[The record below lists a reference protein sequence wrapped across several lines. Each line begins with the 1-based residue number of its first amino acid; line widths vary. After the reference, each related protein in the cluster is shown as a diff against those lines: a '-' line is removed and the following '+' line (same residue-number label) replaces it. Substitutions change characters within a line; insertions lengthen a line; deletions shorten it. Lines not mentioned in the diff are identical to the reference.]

1 MKKRLRQFLIIG
13 LLLIFVL
20 VLALWFSIDGII
32 RQQVDVRATAALG
45 VKTTLDQVTLNV
57 FGGSLALK
65 GMNITNPAG
74 YADPSLLN
82 MQACSVT
89 VNLHSLLTPTVKI
102 NTITVNGL
110 TMSLDING
118 LNTNLSTVLD
128 NIKKNTAAP
137 AASGTAAPASQAA
150 PQTTASG
157 GKNLVIGKVV
167 LTNVKVI
174 IRAALLPGQKAAPIT
189 VAIPQLVL
197 NQPTNP
203 DGRPLRIAD
212 LFGQV
217 LSAVALEAAKS
228 PAIPAPVRQSLQ
240 AAGNILAVGGGGL
253 IHEAGKLGQS
263 LGKSVNQTVNAF
275 KNLIPGQNQNN
286 NGAAK

>member
-1 MKKRLRQFLIIG
+1 MKKRLRQILIIG

-57 FGGSLALK
+57 FGGSLTLK
-65 GMNITNPAG
+65 GMNIANPAG
-74 YADPSLLN
+74 FTDPSLVN
-82 MQACSVT
+82 MQSCSVT

-102 NTITVNGL
+102 NTIAVNGL

-118 LNTNLSTVLD
+118 LNTNLSTVLN
-128 NIKKNTAAP
+128 NIKTNTASPAGSTAAAP
-137 AASGTAAPASQAA
+137 ATQTATQK
-150 PQTTASG
+150 TASG
-157 GKNLVIGKVV
+157 GKALAVEKVV
-167 LTNVKVI
+167 LTNIKVI
-174 IRAALLPGQKAAPIT
+174 IRAGLLPGQSGVPIT
-189 VAIPQLVL
+189 VVIPRLVL

-203 DGRPLRIAD
+203 NGRPLRIAD

-228 PAIPAPVRQSLQ
+228 PSIPSPVRDSLQ
-240 AAGNILAVGGGGL
+240 TAGNILAGGGRGL
-253 IHEAGKLGQS
+253 LNSAGKLGQS
-263 LGKSVNQTVNAF
+263 LGKGVNQTVNTF
-275 KNLIPGQNQNN
+275 KNLLTGQNKNN